1 MVNEGIQA
9 FGSGHILNFQD
20 EDGQLL
26 GLTYHESIGE
36 MLPVEIKD
44 IPAAAAIVGIAGIQ
58 MRVRKEKALIELLV
72 DCFGFVEENRFEYQ
86 GQEVI
91 SLVFDNE
98 FQHRVQVM
106 VDKESKISVIGVGGI
121 HHVAFGVLDE
131 SDLEEMVDH
140 LNLHNRPHS
149 GIINRDFMHSLY
161 FRAPNYLMFEV
172 ATMNGDKEAP
182 MPNQSFKLDE
192 VELFLPSFLEQ
203 ERLEIEKIL
212 DQRY

>member
-1 MVNEGIQA
+1 
-9 FGSGHILNFQD
+9 
-20 EDGQLL
+20 
-26 GLTYHESIGE
+26 
-36 MLPVEIKD
+36 
-44 IPAAAAIVGIAGIQ
+44 
-58 MRVRKEKALIELLV
+58 
-72 DCFGFVEENRFEYQ
+72 
-86 GQEVI
+86 
-91 SLVFDNE
+91 
-98 FQHRVQVM
+98 M

-131 SDLEEMVDH
+131 SDLEEMIDH
-140 LNLHNRPHS
+140 LNLHNRPHP

-182 MPNQSFKLDE
+182 MPNQSSKLDE